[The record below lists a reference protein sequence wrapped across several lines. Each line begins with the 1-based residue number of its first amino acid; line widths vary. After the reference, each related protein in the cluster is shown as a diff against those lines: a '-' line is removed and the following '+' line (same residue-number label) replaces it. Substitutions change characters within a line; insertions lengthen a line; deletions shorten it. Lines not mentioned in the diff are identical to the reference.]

1 MTSKSPRHVISSS
14 TSSDAPDSPA
24 LNTPTANEND
34 TILVA
39 NRFSNITLA
48 EREEHQKALDRL
60 EILKTV
66 SAFQYKH
73 KILFSSVLFGE

>member
-1 MTSKSPRHVISSS
+1 MTNKSPRHVVSSS

-24 LNTPTANEND
+24 LSTSIANEND
-34 TILVA
+34 TILIA

-48 EREEHQKALDRL
+48 EREERQKALDRL

-66 SAFQYKH
+66 STFQHKH
-73 KILFSSVLFGE
+73 QISFPFILLGE